1 MLYITVHLYGK
12 TGTPGEFKDYESKAL
27 DIFKRHGGEV
37 LVAYAPFVLKDQTG
51 VPDEIQI
58 LKIAS
63 QPDFEGFMRDPDRV
77 ALAAERERV
86 LGKTEVFLSKE
97 IIRYP

>member
-27 DIFKRHGGEV
+27 NIFKRHGGEV
-37 LVAYAPFVLKDQTG
+37 VVAYAPGLLKDQSEL
-51 VPDEIQI
+51 PDEIQI

-63 QPDFEGFMRDPDRV
+63 QADFEGFMNDPDRT
-77 ALAAERERV
+77 ALASERETVIR
-86 LGKTEVFLSKE
+86 KTEVFLSKA
-97 IIRYP
+97 IISY

>member
-1 MLYITVHLYGK
+1 MLYITVHLYGR
-12 TGTPGEFKDYESKAL
+12 TGTPGEFRDYESKAL
-27 DIFKRHGGEV
+27 NIFKRHGGEV
-37 LVAYAPFVLKDQTG
+37 LVAYTPAVSKDQTG

-63 QPDFEGFMRDPDRV
+63 QSDFEGFMGDSDRV

-86 LGKTEVFLSKE
+86 IRKTEVFLSKE
-97 IIRYP
+97 IVRY